1 MHYLTKIDDSA
12 ATTPPAF
19 VEHSVGYRRQVL
31 ISQEVGS
38 PHMTLSIGHLD
49 VGGHVA
55 PTLHS
60 FEFSIYVLAGD
71 LAVTTLGQTTLL
83 PQDHAIAVP
92 VGTTY
97 SLRAIDGPVK
107 WLQMASPSQISD
119 GRRQD
124 TFFSR
129 ETLVESIPTLP
140 DMRDPRNRNAVRFD
154 PDSMDLHRLAGGSA
168 VDAPTVSPSM
178 STALLAYSGIGVK
191 MLIDQQRGAQLH
203 TMFIVDYQPTAI
215 AHPHDHPF
223 EEAYVFVEGE
233 THGLI
238 DGVSMVLRPG
248 DVLWAGVG
256 CDHGFENRGS
266 GLVRWIEVQAPQP
279 PARHSYRFSRE
290 WEHLA
295 AKLHEAGDAK
305 G

>member
-1 MHYLTKIDDSA
+1 MHHLSRIDDA
-12 ATTPPAF
+12 AAVTPPAF
-19 VEHSVGYRRQVL
+19 AEHSAGYRRQDL
-31 ISQEVGS
+31 INQDVGS
-38 PHMTLSIGHLD
+38 PHMTLTIGHLD
-49 VGGHVA
+49 NGGHVD

-60 FEFSIYVLAGD
+60 FEFSIYVLSGE

-83 PQDHAIAVP
+83 PRDHVICVP

-97 SLRAIDGPVK
+97 SLRASQGPVK
-107 WLQMASPSQISD
+107 WLQMASPAEIND

-124 TFFSR
+124 TFFSPAV
-129 ETLVESIPTLP
+129 LVESSPVLP

-154 PDSMDLHRLAGGSA
+154 SDAMDLRRLAGGSA

-191 MLIDQQRGAQLH
+191 MLIDHQRGAQLH
-203 TMFIVDYQPTAI
+203 TMFVVDYQPTAI

-223 EEAYVFVEGE
+223 EEAYVFIEGE
-233 THGLI
+233 VHGLI
-238 DGVSMVLRPG
+238 DGISMVFRPG

-256 CDHGFENRGS
+256 CDHGFENRGT

-279 PARHSYRFSRE
+279 PLRHSYRFSRE
-290 WEHLA
+290 WEYLA
-295 AKLHEAGDAK
+295 AQLRDEERREG
-305 G
+305 

>member
-1 MHYLTKIDDSA
+1 MYYATKIDDSKA
-12 ATTPPAF
+12 VTPSTH
-19 VEHSVGYRRQVL
+19 EGHSSGYRQQIL
-31 ISQEVGS
+31 IARATGS
-38 PHMTLSIGHLD
+38 PHMTLSVGHLD
-49 VGGHVA
+49 AGGYVKPA
-55 PTLHS
+55 LHS
-60 FEFSIYVLAGD
+60 YEFSIYVFAGS

-83 PQDHAIAVP
+83 DANHGIAVP

-97 SLRAIDGPVK
+97 SLRSIDGPVK
-107 WLQMASPSQISD
+107 WLQMASPAEIDD

-124 TFFSR
+124 TFFTS
-129 ETLVESIPTLP
+129 ESLVESRPELP
-140 DMRDPRNRNAVRFD
+140 DMRDPRNQNAVRFD
-154 PDSMDLHRLAGGSA
+154 SESMDLRQLAGGSD
-168 VDAPTVSPSM
+168 VNAPSVSPSM
-178 STALLAYSGIGVK
+178 ATALLAYSGISVK

-203 TMFIVDYQPTAI
+203 TMFVVDYQPTAI

-233 THGLI
+233 VHALV
-238 DGVSMVLRPG
+238 DGNSLVFHPG

-256 CDHGFENRGS
+256 ADHGFENRGS

-295 AKLHEAGDAK
+295 AKLEHPH
-305 G
+305 

>member
-1 MHYLTKIDDSA
+1 MYHLTKIDDGA
-12 ATTPPAF
+12 AQTPPAF
-19 VEHSVGYRRQVL
+19 AEHSVGYRRQVL
-31 ISQEVGS
+31 ISQHVGS

-60 FEFSIYVLAGD
+60 FELSIYVLSGE

-83 PQDHAIAVP
+83 PADHVICVP
-92 VGTTY
+92 LGTSY
-97 SLRAIDGPVK
+97 ALRTSQGPVR
-107 WLQMASPSQISD
+107 WLQMASPAEIND

-124 TFFSR
+124 TFFSS
-129 ETLVESIPTLP
+129 EALVESTPVVP
-140 DMRDPRNRNAVRFD
+140 DMRDPRNRHAVRFD
-154 PDSMDLHRLAGGSA
+154 PDSMDLRRLAGGSA

-203 TMFIVDYQPTAI
+203 TMFVVDYQPTAI

-223 EEAYVFVEGE
+223 EEAYIFVEGE
-233 THGLI
+233 VHGLI
-238 DGVSMVLRPG
+238 DGISMVLRPG

-256 CDHGFENRGS
+256 CDHGFENRGP
-266 GLVRWIEVQAPQP
+266 GLVRWIEVQSPQP

-295 AKLHEAGDAK
+295 TKLHDEEKHEG
-305 G
+305 